1 MIVFFE
7 CYSNLSL
14 KDRETYLSSIKNHIE
29 TNNSIPKYIKKDI
42 RNDRSLREI
51 LKFKR
56 ENWSLRALVL
66 AGIYRNTN
74 EACSN
79 ILPL

>member
-14 KDRETYLSSIKNHIE
+14 KDRKTYLLSIKNHIE
-29 TNNSIPKYIKKDI
+29 TNNSIPKHIKKDI

-79 ILPL
+79 ILPF